1 MMRPFF
7 SFIIPV
13 YNVQDYLAECI
24 ESILKQSFKDYE
36 VILINDGSIDN
47 SLEICRY
54 YEKKDERINVINKK
68 NEGLAETRNKGIEI
82 ASGEY
87 LIFLDSDDHL
97 EKKGN
102 GLSELFNILKCKDV
116 DVLLF
121 NLIPFSLNEEM
132 EYLYYRVPK
141 FKEIKE
147 TENLSILFKKRIY
160 LASACNKIVRREV
173 VIQNNLRFPAGKL
186 SEDIS
191 WCGDLL
197 RYSEKIKFYP
207 TDFYFYRKNR
217 VDSITFK
224 TSRKNLLDVLDQIR
238 NYYDFMVSQREYRNK
253 VFIDEFYSFYYLSC
267 IKHMCEHEEFSHTE
281 IVSLL
286 KPFSIFLKLSFE
298 PRIFIFR
305 MVVMVLGFNLAIKI
319 LKK

>member
-7 SFIIPV
+7 SFIITV
-13 YNVQDYLAECI
+13 YNVEDYLAECI
-24 ESILKQSFKDYE
+24 ESILKQTFKDYE
-36 VILINDGSIDN
+36 VILINDGSTDN

-102 GLSELFNILKCKDV
+102 GLSELFNVLKYKDV

-121 NLIPFSLNEEM
+121 NLVPFSLNEEM

-173 VIQNNLRFPAGKL
+173 VTKNHLKFPTGKL

-197 RYSEKIKFYP
+197 KVAKKIKFYP
-207 TDFYFYRKNR
+207 IDLYFYRKNR
-217 VDSITFK
+217 ENSITFR
-224 TSRKNLLDVLDQIR
+224 TSRKNLLDILEQIK
-238 NYYDFMVSQREYRNK
+238 YH
-253 VFIDEFYSFYYLSC
+253 YSFMNSNGNYNNPSY
-267 IKHMCEHEEFSHTE
+267 
-281 IVSLL
+281 
-286 KPFSIFLKLSFE
+286 
-298 PRIFIFR
+298 
-305 MVVMVLGFNLAIKI
+305 G
-319 LKK
+319 